1 MGEPVSALLP
11 SPHSPVPG
19 RVTGTWLA
27 RSLPRGDVAQLTER
41 ERHVLAELCGL
52 EQGVATARQVAAA
65 LSVAEATVRQHLLH
79 LYRKLGVPP
88 GPERRARLARLAGQT
103 GLAGPVAL
111 TPGTP
116 ARSVRAGDP
125 PLAAALYRVPVGSGR
140 CAW

>member
-41 ERHVLAELCGL
+41 ERHVLAELCIQG
-52 EQGVATARQVAAA
+52 QGVATARQVATA

-88 GPERRARLARLAGQT
+88 GPERRARLAGLAGQF
-103 GLAGPVAL
+103 GLAGPLAL

-116 ARSVRAGDP
+116 AHSVPAGDRP
-125 PLAAALYRVPVGSGR
+125 FPAALDQVPTRNGGCV
-140 CAW
+140 W